1 MEIPPLLLQF
11 AGSLVAI
18 LVIYLIARFMRLG
31 GSPKL
36 ADEAAVSAAVDEVEA
51 GFVPRLVSISRDGA
65 AALAKDSHGRIMVIK
80 RHGNQF
86 AGRVLKSSAT
96 AREEVDAIVVD
107 PRETQFGTV
116 RLCIKDAASWADAIN
131 RL

>member
-1 MEIPPLLLQF
+1 MDIPPLLLQF
-11 AGSLVAI
+11 AGSLTAI

-36 ADEAAVSAAVDEVEA
+36 VDEAAVSVAADEVEA
-51 GFVPRLVSISRDGA
+51 GFVPARVSISRGGA
-65 AALAKDSHGRIMVIK
+65 AALAKDAGGRIMVIK
-80 RHGNQF
+80 RHGNRF
-86 AGRVLKSSAT
+86 AGRILSGQAS
-96 AREEVDAIVVD
+96 AREEVDGLVID

-116 RLCIKDAASWADAIN
+116 RLSIPDAASWADAVN